1 MSLGLLAALT
11 GFVEGR
17 GEAYDSKKEL
27 LTAADKVKQSASN
40 ERLKTKFGK
49 AIKKY
54 DLLEK
59 DNEDA
64 IHSGVESSRAQW
76 ILSGRRADGVAEKD
90 YKSTDRTSDKVYG
103 LHILGDKPEL
113 DYLDAT
119 NFRAPQASFIS
130 SLAYQDGDKYT
141 GGTMAQEESSRYN
154 LSNVRAGSR
163 QATQE
168 QMTNVTARRE
178 LEYDL
183 GKSLPMYQS
192 LVKNISEMPKLEE
205 AMLKL
210 PEGSRDHFLRTVAK
224 FTGVTEDDVTIS
236 QATERALSLFDKA
249 PTDVTAST
257 ATDDSLTSNKLTS
270 LQSTLSTLNAELG
283 SEIRTRSDSTI
294 KKEIKAAEASIQTE
308 RNNITARKKRNE
320 KLTDTRNQNIS
331 SYIAKNDATART
343 TDDYTKFFASRMI
356 KLGETIKGVS
366 GSDLTTSKY
375 RNDGYKKT
383 GASGS
388 FTKEGVHLSRNLDN
402 AQLYAKGYA
411 VEQARNDMK
420 IPLTSLT
427 FESYNDKIVSDLAKR
442 TFRFTD
448 TGIYDTEAVFSIP
461 YPSTN
466 FKGTGYQDN
475 YNLDAWKSLVADYVE
490 QAGSSANDSDAA
502 LQDTLN
508 DLYNGLRD
516 GSVKPP
522 SSSPEVPDVVA
533 ESVVDVASPTP
544 IVKAATVPLGT
555 IRDTSKGK
563 LIKTTK
569 GWIPYSNTAVAPNTP
584 SAPVVEEAQEVPA
597 YQQIADIKLAAHN
610 AESDIKQQAS
620 LDLQAA
626 TKQTSKDAIAEAAKA
641 SIAKLRSKLKNDL
654 AQFTGN

>member
-331 SYIAKNDATART
+331 SYNQKLATYDTKGKISRMSQEAYTVIPGLSSDMLADKDGVPTHAFNHINKGLTDMFPEIKEAILAQVKANPDLSVDLLAPDNILNQLGAEAKNRTVMYDSMTGDA
-343 TDDYTKFFASRMI
+343 I
-356 KLGETIKGVS
+356 LLIP
-366 GSDLTTSKY
+366 SDLVPVGAGYNAKVWEADLQEYMDDAASFWKGDDDAQQEITEYLKEI
-375 RNDGYKKT
+375 RNG
-383 GASGS
+383 
-388 FTKEGVHLSRNLDN
+388 LR
-402 AQLYAKGYA
+402 
-411 VEQARNDMK
+411 
-420 IPLTSLT
+420 PL
-427 FESYNDKIVSDLAKR
+427 
-442 TFRFTD
+442 
-448 TGIYDTEAVFSIP
+448 P
-461 YPSTN
+461 
-466 FKGTGYQDN
+466 GTGTMSTAPEVKPNEYGGFEVMEHPTKGKIWFNKETKQFKPYGTPATNASTEKAVTTNVPAEPTMYESIAALKLKAHNESANIRKQASIDMQ
-475 YNLDAWKSLVADYVE
+475 AATS
-490 QAGSSANDSDAA
+490 AGSKAKISDAA
-502 LQDTLN
+502 
-508 DLYNGLRD
+508 G
-516 GSVKPP
+516 
-522 SSSPEVPDVVA
+522 
-533 ESVVDVASPTP
+533 
-544 IVKAATVPLGT
+544 AAM
-555 IRDTSKGK
+555 
-563 LIKTTK
+563 
-569 GWIPYSNTAVAPNTP
+569 
-584 SAPVVEEAQEVPA
+584 
-597 YQQIADIKLAAHN
+597 
-610 AESDIKQQAS
+610 
-620 LDLQAA
+620 
-626 TKQTSKDAIAEAAKA
+626 DAIQE
-641 SIAKLRSKLKNDL
+641 KLTDDL
-654 AQFTGN
+654 NNLTNK

>member
-1 MSLGLLAALT
+1 MAIGLLAGLAYA
-11 GFVEGR
+11 GIGAMEGANKLSAK
-17 GEAYDSKKEL
+17 EKEL
-27 LTAADKVKQSASN
+27 
-40 ERLKTKFGK
+40 
-49 AIKKY
+49 
-54 DLLEK
+54 
-59 DNEDA
+59 
-64 IHSGVESSRAQW
+64 
-76 ILSGRRADGVAEKD
+76 
-90 YKSTDRTSDKVYG
+90 TDRTDELSQKASDVRMTAEHKRLATKWDENDAVIKAVGKSGYTTRSG
-103 LHILGDKPEL
+103 QYRLAKHAGDVSSLEEFDSLRGDTVWELPKQGARPEL
-113 DYLDAT
+113 NFADVTKLRAKRRTGADYLSQAVGLSDQETYTGSSVVERERELLKLDSVSYRRATDEDKASVLERRATEKRLSDLSKGVKQRFLEYKNNLAHHPRIAAEVEGLEGKELESKLLSLSFNIENIDVTTTGTVDKADVYFKSLNIDDTGITLQLTNTEDAAVNKINGQINAASNQITISNDPAT
-119 NFRAPQASFIS
+119 NAKIKTKIKA
-130 SLAYQDGDKYT
+130 
-141 GGTMAQEESSRYN
+141 
-154 LSNVRAGSR
+154 
-163 QATQE
+163 
-168 QMTNVTARRE
+168 
-178 LEYDL
+178 
-183 GKSLPMYQS
+183 
-192 LVKNISEMPKLEE
+192 LEE
-205 AMLKL
+205 QKATHIKTKL
-210 PEGSRDHFLRTVAK
+210 ARG
-224 FTGVTEDDVTIS
+224 IS
-236 QATERALSLFDKA
+236 VD
-249 PTDVTAST
+249 AS
-257 ATDDSLTSNKLTS
+257 
-270 LQSTLSTLNAELG
+270 
-283 SEIRTRSDSTI
+283 
-294 KKEIKAAEASIQTE
+294 
-308 RNNITARKKRNE
+308 
-320 KLTDTRNQNIS
+320 
-331 SYIAKNDATART
+331 IAKNDATART
-343 TDDYTKFFASRMI
+343 TDDYTKFFASRMN

-411 VEQARNDMK
+411 AEQARNDMK

-466 FKGTGYQDN
+466 FKGIGYQDN

-533 ESVVDVASPTP
+533 KSVVDVASPTP